1 MFDELAESI
10 QEYLPHDEKNYFVV
24 FLDDTSMTVFRIP
37 HNVTEKIY
45 RVERKVDTLE
55 VTTVF
60 LIMLAKMCC
69 EFIKKEI
76 VSA

>member
-1 MFDELAESI
+1 MYDELAESI
-10 QEYLPHDEKNYFVV
+10 QEYLPHDDKNYFVV
-24 FLDDTSMTVFRIP
+24 FLEEQSMTVFRLP

-45 RVERKVDTLE
+45 RVEREVEVLE

-76 VSA
+76 VSP